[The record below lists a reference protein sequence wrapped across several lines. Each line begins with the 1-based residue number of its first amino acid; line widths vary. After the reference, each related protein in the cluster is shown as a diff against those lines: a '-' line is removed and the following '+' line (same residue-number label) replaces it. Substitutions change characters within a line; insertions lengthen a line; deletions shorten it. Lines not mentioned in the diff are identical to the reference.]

1 LVLIC
6 SSVGDLPF
14 LLKQSY
20 RLLECCSDAWEVP
33 MKRTRLTQAAIPAA
47 LKAAKAAR
55 LRWFAGAWVLV
66 MFLASDIAAGQ
77 VITVDTRTGAV
88 SNTSTAPAAA
98 IDRRYQ
104 QIKPT
109 HVPLPNTEMDT
120 KTRLELIRV
129 LQSEQGFAMRPFPR
143 GHKGLTLVANG
154 ELQPAGEDY
163 LAMVIAQGTSA
174 KPGERLVL
182 TDVKVD
188 RNHIVFLLN
197 GGPEG
202 KHRFLRHIELGGGGG
217 QTSPVIRDADQ
228 DPMGARLTLTFEK
241 GVPALTGQ
249 DVKAL
254 LAPLISFDVKTPIE
268 AFTDTLPDRLKEAV
282 LNHQVLVGMS
292 TEMLLFAKGQPETK
306 SHEMDG
312 NMPFDEWVYGKP
324 PKDVEFVRINGNRV
338 IRLEVAKM
346 GKTPEVFTKDEVE
359 GMMRTDG
366 TPLAQA
372 AEPKKAAIDLGD
384 VERNPDTQAPAL
396 PPSLS
401 GSGEKMPNANERG
414 AMKPV
419 QFPKQKPETPLPG
432 ANPDGEP
439 ESQPAADTKAPPG
452 DGTQPSPGAP
462 APQQP
467 ASQPN

>member
-1 LVLIC
+1 
-6 SSVGDLPF
+6 
-14 LLKQSY
+14 
-20 RLLECCSDAWEVP
+20 

-47 LKAAKAAR
+47 LQTAR
-55 LRWFAGAWVLV
+55 TTRFRRVAGACVTSAL
-66 MFLASDIAAGQ
+66 LTTGIAVAQ

-88 SNTSTAPAAA
+88 SNTSAAPAANV
-98 IDRRYQ
+98 DRRYQ

-109 HVPLPNTEMDT
+109 HVPLPKAELDA
-120 KTRLELIRV
+120 KTRIELIRV
-129 LQSEQGFAMRPFPR
+129 LESEQGFAMRPFPR

-154 ELQPAGEDY
+154 ELQPAGDEY
-163 LAMVIAQGTSA
+163 LAMIIAQGTSA

-182 TDVKVD
+182 TDVKID

-202 KHRFLRHIELGGGGG
+202 KHRFLRHVQLGGGGEG
-217 QTSPVIRDADQ
+217 PTAPLIRDAEQ
-228 DPMGARLTLTFEK
+228 DPTGSRLTLTFEK

-249 DVKAL
+249 EVKAL

-268 AFTDTLPDRLKEAV
+268 AFTDTLPDKLKEAV

-306 SHEMDG
+306 THEMDG

-324 PKDVEFVRINGNRV
+324 PKDVEFVRVNGNRV

-366 TPLAQA
+366 TPLTQA
-372 AEPKKAAIDLGD
+372 AAPHKTAIDLGD

-396 PPSLS
+396 PPSLA
-401 GSGEKMPNANERG
+401 GPGEKMPNANERG
-414 AMKPV
+414 TMKPV
-419 QFPKQKPETPLPG
+419 QFPKPKSDTPQLG

-439 ESQPAADTKAPPG
+439 EKQSPADTKTPSAAGPQPAATTP
-452 DGTQPSPGAP
+452 
-462 APQQP
+462 PQQP